1 MAQTAKT
8 EAEKVSNATRDVVDR
23 TGDVAAELVRDALST
38 TEDMVGWSA
47 DATRRFVILPSRT
60 ALELLEVERE
70 LVSAW
75 VNLAGEQMT
84 HNAETLGQLAAS
96 RDWREAV
103 EIQKAFVR
111 DSLSRLAESVNRCL
125 DRQGEMV
132 ANLLATGEGEMRKAA

>member
-1 MAQTAKT
+1 MAQTARAET
-8 EAEKVSNATRDVVDR
+8 ERASNAARDMADR
-23 TGDVAAELVRDALST
+23 TGDAAAQLVRDAAST
-38 TEDMVGWSA
+38 TEDVVGWSA
-47 DATRRFVILPSRT
+47 DAARRFLVLPSRT

-111 DSLSRLAESVNRCL
+111 DSLSRLADSVNRCL